1 MSTAFKRIEKSL
13 KEAIA
18 FAKGKNVQ
26 ARVSVY
32 APFKI
37 DIKQIRQNLG
47 MSQPQFAAAFGIGLR
62 TLRNWE
68 NGERAPKGVALIL
81 FKILAKEPQTVMRVL
96 QKESGETKG
105 KASRA
110 QRRRVDPQEVTP

>member
-13 KEAIA
+13 KDAIA

-32 APFKI
+32 APFKV
-37 DIKQIRQNLG
+37 DVKQICQNLD

-68 NGERAPKGVALIL
+68 SANARP
-81 FKILAKEPQTVMRVL
+81 
-96 QKESGETKG
+96 
-105 KASRA
+105 KASL
-110 QRRRVDPQEVTP
+110 